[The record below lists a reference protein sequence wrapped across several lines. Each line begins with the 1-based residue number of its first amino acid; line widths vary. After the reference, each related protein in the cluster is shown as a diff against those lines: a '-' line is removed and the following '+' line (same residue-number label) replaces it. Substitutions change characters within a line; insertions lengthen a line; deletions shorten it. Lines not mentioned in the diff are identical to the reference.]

1 MAKDCLLQTKVF
13 IMKLIKRKRT
23 TKNGKLVVSANSN
36 EQQKVKFYDKKKED
50 VLSPPIYRLKNQKN
64 N

>member
-1 MAKDCLLQTKVF
+1 M
-13 IMKLIKRKRT
+13 RKRT

-36 EQQKVKFYDKKKED
+36 EQNKVKFYDKKAIKKED

>member
-1 MAKDCLLQTKVF
+1 M
-13 IMKLIKRKRT
+13 RKRT

-36 EQQKVKFYDKKKED
+36 EQQKVKFYDKKAIKKED

>member
-1 MAKDCLLQTKVF
+1 M
-13 IMKLIKRKRT
+13 RKRT